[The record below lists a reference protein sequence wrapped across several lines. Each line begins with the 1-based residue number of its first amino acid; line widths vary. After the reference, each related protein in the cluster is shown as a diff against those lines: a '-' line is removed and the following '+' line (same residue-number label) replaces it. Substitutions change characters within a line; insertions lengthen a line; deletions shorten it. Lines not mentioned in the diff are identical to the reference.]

1 MKASMPPKVFLLLPL
16 TLFALSCSSCSPKPA
31 APQQTTSQQSPAT
44 GKPMSGSWGID
55 LTTLPG
61 TRFKATFQDGV
72 VRIDAD
78 TVKRTARGVN
88 KDHDIYFFD
97 NEAELRD
104 KLQPGKVVLFEG
116 LTFKRI
122 AAIAIDGSRLIV
134 GTENASLTDLLKDAD
149 IEWNAPIHFQELHEQ
164 KMRAKAAL
172 ARASK
177 SWTDRGWEVIEPRV
191 YADEGAPEAPEEK
204 EEEGWDT
211 KFQPKFS
218 PDRLDFKVDIKR
230 KGGLFGIADI
240 DADLSGAGYIQ
251 NFETSLNM
259 AVNGGNMS
267 RFDFSN
273 KNVNGTVDFDWTI
286 GVPGDKPKVTGEE
299 RINLPSL
306 MKTPLIVGGIPFT
319 LEIGEALL
327 FHPAFTTKLQIAKGA
342 FHVDY
347 NGVTGLKVTSGN
359 GAASGENTSQAN
371 ADSSIQTSKANSPL
385 AAFGI
390 VVAIALPRFELK
402 TGAEEFVE
410 LVPDSVANY
419 AAQLLEKT
427 TIGHYI
433 KKAVKNVLETGAAAN
448 FQVIISTTASHSGN
462 LSLVPCQRFTMH
474 VEGQIKADAKVL
486 GISVPKLPD
495 VPFEK
500 PYKVFEKDVDLPVPN
515 AKICTG

>member
-1 MKASMPPKVFLLLPL
+1 MKASMPARTILLFPF
-16 TLFALSCSSCSPKPA
+16 TLLVLSCSSSTKPVV
-31 APQQTTSQQSPAT
+31 SQQKESG
-44 GKPMSGSWGID
+44 GKPMNVSWGID
-55 LTTLPG
+55 LTKLPG
-61 TRFKATFQDGV
+61 TRFRATFQDNV

-78 TVKRTARGVN
+78 MVKRTARGVN

-97 NEAELRD
+97 NVAELRD
-104 KLQPGKVVLFEG
+104 KLVPGKVVLFEG

-122 AAIAIDGSRLIV
+122 QAVATDGSRLIV
-134 GTENASLTDLLKDAD
+134 GTATASLTELLKDAD
-149 IEWNAPIHFQELHEQ
+149 IEWHAPINFQELHAQ
-164 KMRAKAAL
+164 KIRTKAAL
-172 ARASK
+172 AHPRMPRAMELAQ
-177 SWTDRGWEVIEPRV
+177 RGWELVEPRA
-191 YADEGAPEAPEEK
+191 YADEGGGEAPTEK
-204 EEEGWDT
+204 EEDGWDT
-211 KFQPKFS
+211 KFLPKFS
-218 PDRLDFKVDIKR
+218 PDRLDFQVDIKR
-230 KGGLFGIADI
+230 KGGLFGVADI
-240 DADLSGAGYIQ
+240 DADLTGKGYIQ
-251 NFETSLNM
+251 NFETSLSM

-273 KNVNGTVDFDWTI
+273 KNVNGSVDFDWTV
-286 GVPGDKPKVTGEE
+286 GVPDKPKEMGEE
-299 RINLPSL
+299 RIKLPSL
-306 MKTPLIVGGIPFT
+306 MTTPLIVGGIPFT

-347 NGVTGLKVTSGN
+347 NGVTGLSVTSGN
-359 GAASGENTSQAN
+359 GSAEGQNTSQAT
-371 ADSSIQTSKANSPL
+371 ADSSIQTSTANSPL
-385 AAFGI
+385 AAFGL
-390 VVAIALPRFELK
+390 VVAVALPRFELK

-427 TIGHYI
+427 TIGHFV

-474 VEGQIKADAKVL
+474 VEGQIKADATIL

>member
-1 MKASMPPKVFLLLPL
+1 MKASMPARTILLFPL
-16 TLFALSCSSCSPKPA
+16 TLLVLSCSSSPKPVV
-31 APQQTTSQQSPAT
+31 SQQKESG
-44 GKPMSGSWGID
+44 GKPMNVSWGID
-55 LTTLPG
+55 LTKLPG
-61 TRFKATFQDGV
+61 TRFRATFQDNV

-97 NEAELRD
+97 NVAELRD
-104 KLQPGKVVLFEG
+104 KLIPGRVVLFEG

-122 AAIAIDGSRLIV
+122 QAVATDGSRLIV
-134 GTENASLTDLLKDAD
+134 GTGTASLTELLRDAD
-149 IEWNAPIHFQELHEQ
+149 IEWHAPINFQELHAQ
-164 KMRAKAAL
+164 KMRTKAAL
-172 ARASK
+172 AHPRMLRAMELAQ
-177 SWTDRGWEVIEPRV
+177 RGWELVEPRV
-191 YADEGAPEAPEEK
+191 YADEGGGEAPTEK
-204 EEEGWDT
+204 EEDGWDT
-211 KFQPKFS
+211 KFLPKFS
-218 PDRLDFKVDIKR
+218 PDRLDFQVDIKR
-230 KGGLFGIADI
+230 KGGLFGVADI
-240 DADLSGAGYIQ
+240 DADLTGKGYIQ
-251 NFETSLNM
+251 NFETSLSM

-273 KNVNGTVDFDWTI
+273 KNVNGTVDFDWTV
-286 GVPGDKPKVTGEE
+286 GVPGEKPKEMGEE
-299 RINLPSL
+299 RIKLPSL
-306 MKTPLIVGGIPFT
+306 MTTPLIIGGIPFT

-327 FHPAFTTKLQIAKGA
+327 FHPAFTTKLEIAKGA

-347 NGVTGLKVTSGN
+347 NGVTGLSVTSGN
-359 GAASGENTSQAN
+359 GSAEGQNTSQATAN
-371 ADSSIQTSKANSPL
+371 SSIQTSTANSPL
-385 AAFGI
+385 AAFGL
-390 VVAIALPRFELK
+390 VVAVALPRFELK

-427 TIGHYI
+427 TIGHFV

-462 LSLVPCQRFTMH
+462 LSLVPCQRFTIH

>member
-1 MKASMPPKVFLLLPL
+1 MKTSMPARTFLLLPF
-16 TLFALSCSSCSPKPA
+16 TLFALSCTSCSPKPA
-31 APQQTTSQQSPAT
+31 APQQQASVPQAQSI
-44 GKPMSGSWGID
+44 GKPPAESWGID

-61 TRFKATFQDGV
+61 TKFKATFQDGV

-78 TVKRTARGVN
+78 TVKRTAKGVN

-97 NEAELRD
+97 NEAGLRE
-104 KLQPGKVVLFEG
+104 KLQPGKIVLFEG
-116 LTFKRI
+116 LAFKRI
-122 AAIAIDGSRLIV
+122 AAIAVDGSRLIV
-134 GTENASLTDLLKDAD
+134 GTENASLTDLLKDAE
-149 IEWNAPIHFQELHEQ
+149 IEWHAPIHFQELHEQ

-172 ARASK
+172 AQASK
-177 SWTDRGWEVIEPRV
+177 AWIARGWQVIEPTV
-191 YADEGAPEAPEEK
+191 YADEGAEAPEEK

-230 KGGLFGIADI
+230 KGGLFWIADI

-273 KNVNGTVDFDWTI
+273 KNVNGSVDFDWTV

-347 NGVTGLKVTSGN
+347 NGVTGLSVTSGN
-359 GAASGENTSQAN
+359 GAANGENTSQAA
-371 ADSSIQTSKANSPL
+371 ADSSIQTSTANSPL
-385 AAFGI
+385 AAFGLVI
-390 VVAIALPRFELK
+390 AIALPRFELK

-427 TIGHYI
+427 TIGHFI
-433 KKAVKNVLETGAAAN
+433 KKTVKNVLETGAAAN

-474 VEGQIKADAKVL
+474 VEGQIKADAKIL
-486 GISVPKLPD
+486 GIDVPKLPD
-495 VPFEK
+495 VPFDK
-500 PYKVFEKDVDLPVPN
+500 PFKVFEKDVDLPVPN

>member
-1 MKASMPPKVFLLLPL
+1 MKAAMTAKTLLLFPL
-16 TLFALSCSSCSPKPA
+16 TLFALSCSSCSPKPN
-31 APQQTTSQQSPAT
+31 APQQTSPQQTQAT
-44 GKPMSGSWGID
+44 GKPLSGSWGID

-97 NEAELRD
+97 NEAGLRD

-116 LTFKRI
+116 LAFKRI
-122 AAIAIDGSRLIV
+122 QAVAIDGSRLII
-134 GTENASLTDLLKDAD
+134 GTEDASLTELLKDAD
-149 IEWNAPIHFQELHEQ
+149 IEWHAPIHFQELHEQ
-164 KMRAKAAL
+164 KKRAKAAI
-172 ARASK
+172 ARSAEP
-177 SWTDRGWEVIEPRV
+177 WTERAWELIEPRA
-191 YADEGAPEAPEEK
+191 YADEGKEGPEEK
-204 EEEGWDT
+204 EEDGWNT
-211 KFQPKFS
+211 KFTPKFS

-251 NFETSLNM
+251 NFETSLSM

-286 GVPGDKPKVTGEE
+286 GVPGDKPKEMGEE
-299 RINLPSL
+299 RIKLPSL
-306 MKTPLIVGGIPFT
+306 MTTPLIIGGIPFT

-347 NGVTGLKVTSGN
+347 NGVTGLSVSSGH
-359 GAASGENTSQAN
+359 GAAEGQNTSQAN
-371 ADSSIQTSKANSPL
+371 ADSSIQTSTANSPL
-385 AAFGI
+385 AAFGL

-474 VEGQIKADAKVL
+474 VEGQIKADATIL
-486 GISVPKLPD
+486 GISVPKLPE

-500 PYKVFEKDVDLPVPN
+500 PYKIFEKDVNLPVPN